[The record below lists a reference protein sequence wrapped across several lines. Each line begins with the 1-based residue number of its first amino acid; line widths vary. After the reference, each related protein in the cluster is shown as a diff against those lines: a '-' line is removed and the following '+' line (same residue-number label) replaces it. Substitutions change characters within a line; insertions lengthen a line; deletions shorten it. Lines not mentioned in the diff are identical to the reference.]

1 MPSDSFQIAAER
13 AASSYPTE
21 VWFTISQSERAAAIY
36 RELRKLDAES
46 VGEQRRPPAERPTE
60 EDIAGSS
67 LYNQSAACA
76 R

>member
-21 VWFTISQSERAAAIY
+21 VWLTLSPSERASAIY

-46 VGEQRRPPAERPTE
+46 VREQRRPPPERPTE
-60 EDIAGSS
+60 EDISGSS
-67 LYNQSAACA
+67 LYNQSAARA
-76 R
+76 Q

>member
-21 VWFTISQSERAAAIY
+21 VRFTISPAERAAAIY
-36 RELRKLDAES
+36 CELGKLDAEF
-46 VGEQRRPPAERPTE
+46 VRAQRRPPADRPTE
-60 EDIAGSS
+60 RGHFTE
-67 LYNQSAACA
+67 NPPEQRAARA